1 MLATVATTG
10 EKLKR
15 FRRGQTMTQLELA
28 KKSGVAQSTIAQLE
42 SGVRKT
48 PHPGTLRKLAD
59 ALDVSPYEL
68 LEDN

>member
-1 MLATVATTG
+1 
-10 EKLKR
+10 
-15 FRRGQTMTQLELA
+15 MTQVELA
-28 KKSGVAQSTIAQLE
+28 RKSGVAQSTITQLE

-59 ALDVSPYEL
+59 ALEVSPYEL